1 MKVYVVERP
10 DRPDR
15 LSVRTT
21 VPKVLKE
28 GWTVRVAVIRP
39 KALRQITGRN

>member
-21 VPKVLKE
+21 APKILKE
-28 GWTVRVAVIRP
+28 GWTVRAALIRP
-39 KALRQITGRN
+39 KALRQIIGRN